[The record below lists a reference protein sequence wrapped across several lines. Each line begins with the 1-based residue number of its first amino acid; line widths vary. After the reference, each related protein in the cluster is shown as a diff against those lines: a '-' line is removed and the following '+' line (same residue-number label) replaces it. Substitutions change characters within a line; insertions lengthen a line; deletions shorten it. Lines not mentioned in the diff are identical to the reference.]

1 MQRCF
6 NTGLKVDEKEKAEAW
21 RYDSVFGVTSDSEEE
36 EVLYEQPKKQLK
48 AETTSLLQKGKEAEQ
63 EEAERKNMV
72 LNEKNR
78 NN

>member
-6 NTGLKVDEKEKAEAW
+6 NTGLKVDENEKEKREAW
-21 RYDSVFGVTSDSEEE
+21 RYDSVFGVTSDSEE

-63 EEAERKNMV
+63 EEAEKKNMV

-78 NN
+78 

>member
-1 MQRCF
+1 M
-6 NTGLKVDEKEKAEAW
+6 
-21 RYDSVFGVTSDSEEE
+21 FGVTSDSEEE

-48 AETTSLLQKGKEAEQ
+48 AETTSLLQKEKEAEQ

-78 NN
+78 

>member
-6 NTGLKVDEKEKAEAW
+6 NTGLKVDEKEKAEREAW
-21 RYDSVFGVTSDSEEE
+21 RYDSVFGVTSDSEDE

-78 NN
+78 